1 MNILSISRF
10 GFEDCPDGGA
20 ADLQAGHVRPQ
31 DAARCWKA
39 ACPGRPG
46 RRTPTV
52 VNVGR
57 RFRAVRAPSPLC
69 LMHPRIARARERGYW
84 DPFQGAVL
92 PATPRLRGFRGSGFR
107 VEALVAR

>member
-1 MNILSISRF
+1 MKILSISRF
-10 GFEDCPDGGA
+10 GFEDCPDGGT
-20 ADLQAGHVRPQ
+20 ADLQPGHVRPQ
-31 DAARCWKA
+31 DAARCWQA
-39 ACPGRPG
+39 ACLGRPG

-69 LMHPRIARARERGYW
+69 LMHPRSGQRIERGYW

-92 PATPRLRGFRGSGFR
+92 PATRSLRASCGSYFGA
-107 VEALVAR
+107 EALVAR